1 LLERGRF
8 AHGGV
13 SGGLSI
19 SVCSACGHAVFPARL
34 LCPQCGSDEWRSEDV
49 GAGVVEEATLVER
62 APGGPLVTPVALGS
76 IQLERGL
83 VVVAR
88 LEARLERGDSVRLE
102 YRDGVPVAYPTA
114 P

>member
-1 LLERGRF
+1 
-8 AHGGV
+8 
-13 SGGLSI
+13 
-19 SVCSACGHAVFPARL
+19 
-34 LCPQCGSDEWRSEDV
+34 V

-62 APGGPLVTPVALGS
+62 APGGPLATPVALGS
-76 IQLERGL
+76 VRLEGGV

-88 LEARLERGDSVRLE
+88 LEPTLRRGDSVRLE

>member
-1 LLERGRF
+1 
-8 AHGGV
+8 V
-13 SGGLSI
+13 SDGLPI

-34 LCPQCGSDEWRSEDV
+34 LCPRCGGDEWRSEDV
-49 GAGVVEEATLVER
+49 GAGLVEEATVVER
-62 APGGPLVTPVALGS
+62 APGGPLATPVALGS
-76 IQLERGL
+76 IRLESGV

-88 LEARLERGDSVRLE
+88 LESGLGRGDSARLE

>member
-1 LLERGRF
+1 M
-8 AHGGV
+8 
-13 SGGLSI
+13 SDGLRI

-34 LCPQCGSDEWRSEDV
+34 LCPRCGASEWRSEDV

-62 APGGPLVTPVALGS
+62 APGGPLATPVALGS
-76 IQLERGL
+76 IRLEGGV

-88 LEARLERGDSVRLE
+88 LEPALQRGDSVRLE